1 LTTVTESGG
10 QQDDLKQAV
19 FGGFDGCVSALGVV
33 TGLVVAGTHSGS
45 HILAAALGLAIAATV
60 GMGAG
65 EYLSDVTRSL
75 RRAAVM
81 AAATL
86 TGSLT
91 PALPFAFGY
100 GTGQIVACGV
110 IVCGSGVLIG
120 HFRGY
125 RLTFTVLAIVCGLTV
140 ALSALVA

>member
-1 LTTVTESGG
+1 MTVAVAELDG

-19 FGGFDGCVSALGVV
+19 FGGFDGCTSALGVV

-65 EYLSDVTRSL
+65 EYLSDVTRNL

-81 AAATL
+81 AVATL
-86 TGSLT
+86 TGSLL
-91 PALPFAFGY
+91 PALPFAFG
-100 GTGQIVACGV
+100 
-110 IVCGSGVLIG
+110 
-120 HFRGY
+120 
-125 RLTFTVLAIVCGLTV
+125 
-140 ALSALVA
+140 

>member
-1 LTTVTESGG
+1 MAESAVEH
-10 QQDDLKQAV
+10 DDLKAV
-19 FGGFDGCVSALGVV
+19 
-33 TGLVVAGTHSGS
+33 
-45 HILAAALGLAIAATV
+45 
-60 GMGAG
+60 
-65 EYLSDVTRSL
+65 
-75 RRAAVM
+75 
-81 AAATL
+81 ATL

-91 PALPFAFGY
+91 PAILFAFGY
-100 GTGQIVACGV
+100 GSGPVGACGL

>member
-1 LTTVTESGG
+1 MVTVAEPAAER
-10 QQDDLKQAV
+10 DDLKQAV
-19 FGGFDGCVSALGVV
+19 FGSFDGCTSALGVV
-33 TGLVVAGTHSGS
+33 TGLVVGGTHSGS
-45 HILAAALGLAIAATV
+45 RILAAALGLAIAATV

-65 EYLSDVTRSL
+65 EYLSDVTRNL
-75 RRAAVM
+75 RRAGVM
-81 AAATL
+81 AVATL

-100 GTGQIVACGV
+100 GSGQVVACGV
-110 IVCGSGVLIG
+110 IVCSSGVLIG

-140 ALSALVA
+140 ALSAVVA

>member
-1 LTTVTESGG
+1 
-10 QQDDLKQAV
+10 
-19 FGGFDGCVSALGVV
+19 
-33 TGLVVAGTHSGS
+33 
-45 HILAAALGLAIAATV
+45 
-60 GMGAG
+60 MGAG
-65 EYLSDVTRSL
+65 EYLSDVTRNL
-75 RRAAVM
+75 RRAGVM
-81 AAATL
+81 AVATL

-100 GTGQIVACGV
+100 GSVQVVACGV
-110 IVCGSGVLIG
+110 IVCGSGVMIG